1 MGNVFFARALGDMPM
16 RLRQVM
22 MGLSLLP
29 AAMLG
34 VTAPALAA
42 EDKAAATPAAGEGE
56 TVLAPFA
63 DHYAMRVGKSA
74 DVVWLHLK
82 RLYVDGERMRQQG
95 FAVTPVTDDRTAWL
109 GAVRGVREGDA
120 SRPKV
125 TIMVSGIDE
134 EARLLTL
141 MIVLEN
147 PVPVHVTH
155 QVRPDGGDGS
165 IYQTI
170 IQTLWPVRK
179 PEGGELTPEYIRQKM
194 QADVAF
200 HNREVAEIMERE
212 KAVIE
217 ALD

>member
-1 MGNVFFARALGDMPM
+1 MT
-16 RLRQVM
+16 LRKIV
-22 MGLSLLP
+22 MGLSLVP
-29 AAMLG
+29 AALL
-34 VTAPALAA
+34 VAAWPAIADDTAPAVAPTQDA
-42 EDKAAATPAAGEGE
+42 ETI
-56 TVLAPFA
+56 LAPFS
-63 DHYAMRVGKSA
+63 DHYEMRIEKPA
-74 DVVWLHLK
+74 DVVWRHIK

-95 FAVTPVTDDRTAWL
+95 FAVSSVTNDPTAWL
-109 GAVRGVREGDA
+109 GAVRGVQDA
-120 SRPKV
+120 NTSRPNV

-147 PVPVHVTH
+147 PAPAYVIH
-155 QVRPDGGDGS
+155 QVRPDGAHAS

-170 IQTLWPVRK
+170 IQTRWPVRK
-179 PEGGELTPEYIRQKM
+179 PEDGDLTPNYIRQKM

-200 HNREVAEIMERE
+200 HNREVAAIMQRE

>member
-1 MGNVFFARALGDMPM
+1 MT
-16 RLRQVM
+16 LRKLV
-22 MGLSLLP
+22 MGLFLIPVTTLATALP
-29 AAMLG
+29 AL
-34 VTAPALAA
+34 A
-42 EDKAAATPAAGEGE
+42 EDKAAAAPAVQITD

-63 DHYAMRVGKSA
+63 DHYEMRVEKSA
-74 DVVWLHLK
+74 DVVWQHLK
-82 RLYVDGERMRQQG
+82 KLYVDGERMRQQG
-95 FAVTPVTDDRTAWL
+95 FIVSSVVDDPTAWL
-109 GAVRGVREGDA
+109 GAVRGVREDNT

-125 TIMVSGIDE
+125 TIMVSGIDD

-147 PVPVHVTH
+147 PVPAYVIH
-155 QVRPDGGDGS
+155 QVRPDGAHAS

-170 IQTLWPVRK
+170 IQTRWPVKK
-179 PEGGELTPEYIRQKM
+179 PSNGELTPDYIREKM

-200 HNREVAEIMERE
+200 HNQEVVEIMQRE

>member
-1 MGNVFFARALGDMPM
+1 MT
-16 RLRQVM
+16 LRKVV
-22 MGLSLLP
+22 MGLCLVP
-29 AAMLG
+29 AAMLA
-34 VTAPALAA
+34 TAWPALA
-42 EDKAAATPAAGEGE
+42 EGKAAAAPVAHDIE

-63 DHYAMRVGKSA
+63 DHYEMRVEKSA
-74 DVVWLHLK
+74 DVVWQHLK
-82 RLYVDGERMRQQG
+82 RLYVDGERLRQQG
-95 FAVTPVTDDRTAWL
+95 FAVSPVTDDPTVWL
-109 GAVRGVREGDA
+109 GAVRGVREGDT

-147 PVPVHVTH
+147 PVPAYVFH
-155 QVRPDGGDGS
+155 QVRPDGADAS

-170 IQTLWPVRK
+170 IQTRWPVKK

-200 HNREVAEIMERE
+200 HNQEVAEIMQRE
-212 KAVIE
+212 KAIIE

>member
-1 MGNVFFARALGDMPM
+1 MT
-16 RLRQVM
+16 LRKVV
-22 MGLSLLP
+22 MGLCLVP
-29 AAMLG
+29 AATLG
-34 VTAPALAA
+34 TAWPALA
-42 EDKAAATPAAGEGE
+42 EDKAAAAPVAQDTE

-63 DHYAMRVGKSA
+63 DHYEMRVGKPA
-74 DVVWLHLK
+74 DVVWKHLK

-95 FAVTPVTDDRTAWL
+95 FAVSQVSDDPAAWL
-109 GAVRGVREGDA
+109 GAVRGVREDNT

-147 PVPVHVTH
+147 PVPAYVTH
-155 QVRPDGGDGS
+155 QVRPDGPDAS

-170 IQTLWPVRK
+170 IQTRWPVKK
-179 PEGGELTPEYIRQKM
+179 PEGGEFTADYIRQKM

-200 HNREVAEIMERE
+200 HNQEVAEIMQRE
-212 KAVIE
+212 KAIIE